1 MSLFSKGGHGER
13 VMVFI
18 DGNNLYHSLK
28 HVMGRTNL
36 DFHEFTNRLVK
47 GRQLIRVY
55 YYNAPL
61 NREDDEEKYRQQQS
75 FFDSLDTVPYLTKK
89 FGRLEKRLVR
99 QTLPDGTFVSAPTY
113 VEKGVDTFIV
123 IDMLSHAYKDNYDTA
138 ILVSGD
144 EDFAV
149 LVENIKDLGKHVEV
163 ANLGGSYILRQAA
176 DKYVLIDKDML
187 EGIQQPDRSDRTEYS
202 SVVNTG
208 RNPAP
213 GNNLGG

>member
-1 MSLFSKGGHGER
+1 MSLSFRNGHRER
-13 VMVFI
+13 VMMFI

-36 DFHEFTNRLVK
+36 DFNEFSRRLV
-47 GRQLIRVY
+47 GDRHLIRVY

-61 NREDDEEKYRQQQS
+61 NREDDEDKYRQQQS
-75 FFDSLDTVPYLTKK
+75 FFDSLDSVPYLTKK
-89 FGRLEKRLVR
+89 FGRLEKRQVK
-99 QTLPDGTFVSAPTY
+99 QTLPDGTFVSVPTY

-123 IDMLSHAYKDNYDTA
+123 IDMLSHAFKDHFDTA

-149 LVENIKDLGKHVEV
+149 LVENVKDLGKHVEV

-176 DKYVLIDKDML
+176 DKYILIEKNL
-187 EGIQQPDRSDRTEYS
+187 LNGIQQVDQR
-202 SVVNTG
+202 VQ
-208 RNPAP
+208 
-213 GNNLGG
+213 